1 MPTRGLVD
9 GEKALLKTVFGD
21 TLPYDTQQITTNDSN
36 VGGADNSI
44 TYSGTPHFATALWCY
59 DFSVDGEPHWV
70 FVHEFGHVW
79 QSIYGTPPILGAL
92 ANYVKNG
99 GDYGKS
105 YPYDLTA
112 STDFMDYNIEQQA
125 SICADYWAV
134 LNNTDTRQCTNPSN
148 PKDSDYAGLIAQVQ
162 NPKGASAGASASAAP
177 SEAQPTATAS
187 NDPPS
192 DGSAPADPEPT
203 AADPAPADSQSAS

>member
-36 VGGADNSI
+36 IGGADNSI

-59 DFSVDGEPHWV
+59 DFSVDGEPHWI

-134 LNNTDTRQCTNPSN
+134 LNNTDTRQCTNPSS
-148 PKDSDYAGLIAQVQ
+148 PKVADYAGLIAQVQ
-162 NPKGASAGASASAAP
+162 NPKGASAGAVASAAP
-177 SEAQPTATAS
+177 SDSQPSATAS
-187 NDPPS
+187 NDSPS
-192 DGSAPADPEPT
+192 DGSEPANPGP
-203 AADPAPADSQSAS
+203 AANDSQSEDSQLAS